1 MNVLKSEIMQTNL
14 SLARP
19 DHDQPV
25 ANLSLSKPVPAWVIT
40 FATVRKNLQVTRRYL
55 PNLVGSLVEI
65 YIRAVFF
72 LLFSRSISVHGSE
85 TNGIEM
91 TGYNLYIFL
100 LGSLVLF
107 IFTRSTLCG
116 PIHAVTNDLYNGT
129 EDLFELAGYPPG
141 THLWNSAQD

>member
-1 MNVLKSEIMQTNL
+1 MQTNL

-55 PNLVGSLVEI
+55 PNLAGSLVEI
-65 YIRAVFF
+65 SIRAVFF

-129 EDLFELAGYPPG
+129 EDLFEPAGYPPG